1 MKLLILATL
10 ISALIF
16 LIIDVIWLS
25 FSVKSFYR
33 PNIGHLLLETPVMWA
48 AILFYLIYVIGLAV
62 VIIEPSLDYQNTQK
76 FLIKAF
82 MFGLVAY
89 GTYNLTNMATIKGW
103 SPNVVFVR
111 ARGKRCSTLSQCAS
125 FGITPSRVG
134 VRGSEHSLW
143 ARVPHLPG
151 WRPMVGQG
159 THTLYPTHTLRT
171 PGSLYVPRY

>member
-1 MKLLILATL
+1 MKLLISATL

-33 PNIGHLLLETPVMWA
+33 PNIGHLLLDTPLMWA

-103 SPNVVFVR
+103 SPNVVFVDMIW
-111 ARGKRCSTLSQCAS
+111 GGSLTTFSS
-125 FGITPSRVG
+125 YFGI
-134 VRGSEHSLW
+134 LL
-143 ARVPHLPG
+143 AKKIL
-151 WRPMVGQG
+151 
-159 THTLYPTHTLRT
+159 L
-171 PGSLYVPRY
+171 

>member
-1 MKLLILATL
+1 MKLLISATL

-33 PNIGHLLLETPVMWA
+33 PNIGHLLLDTPVMWA

-103 SPNVVFVR
+103 SPNVVFVDMIWGGSLT
-111 ARGKRCSTLSQCAS
+111 AFSSY
-125 FGITPSRVG
+125 FGI
-134 VRGSEHSLW
+134 LL
-143 ARVPHLPG
+143 AKKFL
-151 WRPMVGQG
+151 
-159 THTLYPTHTLRT
+159 L
-171 PGSLYVPRY
+171 

>member
-1 MKLLILATL
+1 MKLLISATI

-16 LIIDVIWLS
+16 LIIDIIWLS

-82 MFGLVAY
+82 VFGLVAY

-103 SPNVVFVR
+103 SPNVVFVDMIWGGSLT
-111 ARGKRCSTLSQCAS
+111 AFSSY
-125 FGITPSRVG
+125 FGIIVAKKF
-134 VRGSEHSLW
+134 L
-143 ARVPHLPG
+143 L
-151 WRPMVGQG
+151 
-159 THTLYPTHTLRT
+159 
-171 PGSLYVPRY
+171 

>member
-1 MKLLILATL
+1 MKLLISATL

-48 AILFYLIYVIGLAV
+48 AIMFYLIYVIGLGV
-62 VIIEPSLDYQNTQK
+62 VIIEPSLDDLNTLK

-103 SPNVVFVR
+103 SPNVVFVDMIW
-111 ARGKRCSTLSQCAS
+111 GGSLTTFSS
-125 FGITPSRVG
+125 YFGI
-134 VRGSEHSLW
+134 LL
-143 ARVPHLPG
+143 AKKIL
-151 WRPMVGQG
+151 
-159 THTLYPTHTLRT
+159 L
-171 PGSLYVPRY
+171 

>member
-1 MKLLILATL
+1 MKLLISATL

-16 LIIDVIWLS
+16 LIVDVIWLS

-76 FLIKAF
+76 FIIKTF

-103 SPNVVFVR
+103 SPNVVFVDMIW
-111 ARGKRCSTLSQCAS
+111 GGSLTTFSS
-125 FGITPSRVG
+125 YFGI
-134 VRGSEHSLW
+134 LI
-143 ARVPHLPG
+143 AKKIL
-151 WRPMVGQG
+151 
-159 THTLYPTHTLRT
+159 L
-171 PGSLYVPRY
+171 